1 MRMLLSVA
9 HAACLEAVRK
19 YAAELGAA
27 GLPVSIEEV
36 AVDDGWTQE
45 TAVSIEWGTAGDVG
59 EEWETEEDP
68 DDFDDPEEAV
78 HPPAERGLDDGQGR
92 LAEHYLRTL
101 QFLAR
106 NVEAAQA
113 WTARTRRLRRKKAK

>member
-1 MRMLLSVA
+1 MRTLLSVA

-19 YAAELGAA
+19 YAAELSAA

-45 TAVSIEWGTAGDVG
+45 TAVSIEWGTAEEVG
-59 EEWETEEDP
+59 EEWEIED
-68 DDFDDPEEAV
+68 DSDEFDDPEEAGQPV
-78 HPPAERGLDDGQGR
+78 AERGLDDGQGR

-113 WTARTRRLRRKKAK
+113 WTARTKRPRKRKAK